1 MSMAELI
8 AQVSCS
14 SNNPA
19 ALLQPHC
26 RTILARRAQKHE
38 LAHLSFNQGQN
49 GNVLKPKDGWS
60 GSFSSH
66 AVDRSLS
73 RTASNGGEVIVN
85 MKRGVQIQVEQ
96 RRSINPSLGLK
107 EQKSIAE
114 STRSGTFDDDVDVDG
129 KECKD

>member
-1 MSMAELI
+1 MQFHPLAYTVKLNIEMSMTDLL

-49 GNVLKPKDGWS
+49 RNVLRPKDGWS
-60 GSFSSH
+60 GSLSS
-66 AVDRSLS
+66 S
-73 RTASNGGEVIVN
+73 ASTE
-85 MKRGVQIQVEQ
+85 
-96 RRSINPSLGLK
+96 
-107 EQKSIAE
+107 A
-114 STRSGTFDDDVDVDG
+114 
-129 KECKD
+129 